1 MYHVA
6 GTSLIA
12 IILYLFSYFLYRTG
26 FYTIQ
31 IHRKLW
37 NSILAIT
44 FLATALAGILLALQ
58 INYKWNIPLTGFLLK
73 WHVETGV
80 AMAVTGL
87 FHLLWHASYYL
98 RLFESQDTP
107 STENKFYDSY
117 TACIKVNLF
126 IVGFLSSAFQ
136 LLLIREMMNIAGGYE
151 LITGTFLASWL
162 ITSAIGSVIAGKS
175 NLYDLKRINLIFSL
189 SPLVSIFLF
198 LLLFRL
204 FLNTGET
211 PTFLG
216 SMIYTFLVLIPF
228 CTISGFT
235 FIKLISAA
243 RLSRDYTPGKSFSIE
258 TIGGIVS
265 GIVIAMLSSGILN
278 TYQML
283 LILII
288 SGVSYALLTYY
299 ISSPVT
305 GAAFRISVS
314 LLLATLIIANP
325 DILFRSLLL
334 PGIKVNKSEDTPYGN
349 IVRGEYGGEPSI
361 YYNQRLV
368 SYQANTVEK
377 EENIH
382 YAVLQSRNPDKLLL
396 ISGSLQTHLP
406 EILKYPVKE
415 VVYVERDPALT
426 RLEVIPLHEGKASL
440 VVETDDAFRYVRNTP
455 KMFDVIILLLPPP
468 SSLLLNKYY
477 TAEFFRS
484 VMDRLNPGGVFMCSP
499 GISASYYNDESVR
512 LFSSVYNTLSVVFR
526 NVMPVEGHK
535 LYFIASDSELSASFC
550 LLVDER
556 KIDNTYV
563 SADFLSDDLVKAKSE
578 EIIALM
584 DRNVPW
590 NRAMFPV
597 ACFYYQS
604 FNLSRNI
611 QQKTPSIIIIL
622 IAFVL
627 PMFLIRRRN
636 IIMYSCASALAGFEI
651 IVLVVLQITAG
662 NMYQLT
668 GLIIAGLMTGLA
680 IGAGLSIRLLNSLSV
695 MVKSLILAS
704 SYLMSG
710 LLVAGITEI
719 KSLHIVTML
728 LMLSA
733 FIPSLLT
740 GHLFRIFTLQS
751 GSEADSV
758 TSAVYTADLAGSAL
772 GFILISGL
780 IVPAL
785 GIRAGMFTISAM
797 VITGF
802 IAGGAGRKH

>member
-6 GTSLIA
+6 GTSSIA
-12 IILYLFSYFLYRTG
+12 IILYLISYFLYRNG
-26 FYTIQ
+26 LYTIQ

-37 NSILAIT
+37 NSILALT
-44 FLATALAGILLALQ
+44 FLFTALAGIFLALQ
-58 INYKWNIPLTGFLLK
+58 INYKWNIPFTGFLLK

-80 AMAVTGL
+80 VMAFAGI
-87 FHLLWHASYYL
+87 FHLLWHFSYYL
-98 RLFESQDTP
+98 RLFEKQDTP
-107 STENKFYDSY
+107 STGNKFHDTD
-117 TACIKVNLF
+117 TAGIKVNLF
-126 IVGFLSSAFQ
+126 IVGFISSAFQ
-136 LLLIREMMNIAGGYE
+136 LLLIREMMNITGGYE

-175 NLYDLKRINLIFSL
+175 NLYNLKRINLIFSV
-189 SPLVSIFLF
+189 SPLVSVFLF
-198 LLLFRL
+198 FLLSRL
-204 FLNTGET
+204 FLDTGET
-211 PTFLG
+211 PSFLA
-216 SMIYTFLVLIPF
+216 SMIYTLLVLLPF

-258 TIGGIVS
+258 TGGGIIS
-265 GIVIAMLSSGILN
+265 GILVAILSAGILN

-283 LILII
+283 LILIV
-288 SGVSYALLTYY
+288 SGVSYALLTFY
-299 ISSPVT
+299 IKSPVT
-305 GAAFRISVS
+305 GTIVRISVF
-314 LLLATLIIANP
+314 LLLAMLIITNP

-334 PGIKVNKSEDTPYGN
+334 PGITVSRSEDTPYGN

-368 SYQANTVEK
+368 AYHANTVER

-382 YAVLQSRNPDKLLL
+382 YAVLQSASPDKLLL
-396 ISGSLQTHLP
+396 ISGSINSHLD
-406 EILKYPVKE
+406 EILKHPVKE
-415 VVYVERDPALT
+415 VVYVERDPALI
-426 RLEVIPLHEGKASL
+426 RLEEIPLSEGEATL
-440 VVETDDAFRYVRNTP
+440 VIETDDAFRYVRSTP

-477 TAEFFRS
+477 TAEFFSS
-484 VMDRLNPGGVFMCSP
+484 VKARLNPGGVFMCSP

-512 LFSSVYNTLSVVFR
+512 LFSSVYNTLSDVFR
-526 NVMPVEGHK
+526 NVMPVEGQK

-550 LLVDER
+550 QLADER
-556 KIDNTYV
+556 KIHNTYV
-563 SADFLSDDLVKAKSE
+563 SADFLSDDLVTAKSE
-578 EIIALM
+578 EIVALM
-584 DRNVPW
+584 DRNVPR

-604 FNLSRNI
+604 YNLSRNI
-611 QQKTPSIIIIL
+611 HQKTPSIIIIL
-622 IAFVL
+622 TLFVL
-627 PMFLIRRRN
+627 PMFLIKRRN
-636 IIMYSCASALAGFEI
+636 ILMYSCASALAGFEI
-651 IVLVVLQITAG
+651 IVLVILQITAG

-680 IGAGLSIRLLNSLSV
+680 FGAGFSIRLLNNLSV
-695 MVKSLILAS
+695 TVKSLILVC
-704 SYLMSG
+704 SYLLAG
-710 LLVAGITEI
+710 LLVTGITEI
-719 KSLHIVTML
+719 KSLSIVTGL
-728 LMLSA
+728 LILSS

-740 GHLFRIFTLQS
+740 GHLFRIFTLKS

-785 GIRAGMFTISAM
+785 GIRAGIFIISAM

-802 IAGGAGRKH
+802 VAGGAGKKL